1 MEKYQPSRCPNI
13 QEWLALD
20 ESERVFLVRE
30 YHEDTNAPIPEDAMD
45 LHASIHVVVEN
56 QIAMEHVPVPATID
70 RLIRQGLDR
79 HEAIHAV
86 GAVVSE
92 SIYDLTAGNET
103 SWDQNKYRRKLEKLT
118 AKRWRKGKW

>member
-1 MEKYQPSRCPNI
+1 MEKYQPSRCPII

-30 YHEDTNAPIPEDAMD
+30 YHEDTNASIPEDAMN
-45 LHASIHVVVEN
+45 LHASIHVIVEN
-56 QIAMEHVPVPATID
+56 QIAMKHVPVPATID

-92 SIYDLTAGNET
+92 NIYDLTSGNET

>member
-1 MEKYQPSRCPNI
+1 MEKYQPSRCPNV

>member
-1 MEKYQPSRCPNI
+1 MEKYQPLKCPNA
-13 QEWLALD
+13 QEWLELD
-20 ESERVFLVRE
+20 EYERVFLVRE
-30 YHEDTNAPIPEDAMD
+30 FHEESDEPLPDDARE

-56 QIAMEHVPVPATID
+56 QIAMEHVPVPATVD

-92 SIYDLTAGNET
+92 NIYDLTAGNET
-103 SWDQNKYRRKLEKLT
+103 SWDHNKYRRRVEKLT

>member
-1 MEKYQPSRCPNI
+1 MEKYQPSRFPDV

-20 ESERVFLVRE
+20 EAERVFLVRE
-30 YHEDTNAPIPEDAMD
+30 YHEVTNASIPEDAME
-45 LHASIHVVVEN
+45 LHASIHVIVEN
-56 QIAMEHVPVPATID
+56 QVAIEHVPVRATID
-70 RLIRQGLDR
+70 RLFRQGLDR

-92 SIYDLTAGNET
+92 NIYDLTTGNET
-103 SWDQNKYRRKLEKLT
+103 SWDQNQYRRKLEKLT

>member
-30 YHEDTNAPIPEDAMD
+30 YHEETNAPIPEDAMS
-45 LHASIHVVVEN
+45 LHASIHVIVEN

-86 GAVVSE
+86 GAVVSGN
-92 SIYDLTAGNET
+92 IYDLTAGNET
-103 SWDQNKYRRKLEKLT
+103 SWDQNQYRRKLEKLT

>member
-1 MEKYQPSRCPNI
+1 MEKYQPLKCPNA
-13 QEWLALD
+13 QEWLELD
-20 ESERVFLVRE
+20 EYERVFLVRE
-30 YHEDTNAPIPEDAMD
+30 FHEESDEPLPEDAME

-56 QIAMEHVPVPATID
+56 QIAMEHVPVPATVD

-92 SIYDLTAGNET
+92 NIYDLTAGNET
-103 SWDQNKYRRKLEKLT
+103 SWDHNKYRRRVEKLT